1 MILILSSRRH
11 TDENSW
17 GEQIGLEE
25 LKELIQSYM
34 SKKGGWFGGELK
46 KRSKYYQNT
55 LYKFHKGLIKN

>member
-34 SKKGGWFGGELK
+34 SKERRVVWERVGEK
-46 KRSKYYQNT
+46 E
-55 LYKFHKGLIKN
+55 